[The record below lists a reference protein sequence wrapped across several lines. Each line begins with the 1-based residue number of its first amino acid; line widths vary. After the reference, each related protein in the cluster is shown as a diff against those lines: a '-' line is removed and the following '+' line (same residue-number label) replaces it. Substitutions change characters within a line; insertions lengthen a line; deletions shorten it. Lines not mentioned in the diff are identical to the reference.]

1 MRMALQS
8 SHGICPHVSKYANNS
23 SDRCDAYV
31 ELCGGDSLAV
41 LGSNSGCANDLDA
54 LVSGAVTA
62 SHVVVWAIQQHQHIS
77 LCSNVAIS

>member
-1 MRMALQS
+1 MLLYTSLQS
-8 SHGICPHVSKYANNS
+8 SHSICPQVKKYASFSN
-23 SDRCDAYV
+23 DRHEAYV

-62 SHVVVWAIQQHQHIS
+62 SHVVV
-77 LCSNVAIS
+77 

>member
-1 MRMALQS
+1 MLLYTSLRKIQFVRMAKHS
-8 SHGICPHVSKYANNS
+8 SHGNRPHVSKYANNS
-23 SDRCDAYV
+23 SDGCDAYV

-62 SHVVVWAIQQHQHIS
+62 SHVVV
-77 LCSNVAIS
+77 